1 LKRMG
6 SEERE
11 QSLNLAKLAEQA
23 ERFEDMVDCMK
34 GVMNTGLTAD
44 ELTQEERNLISVGYK
59 NMMSARRSALRN
71 IGSFP
76 DENETQGRLVTLKKE
91 YEATLA
97 AEIDQIIKMVMDDVV
112 AKYTTGP
119 LKATGSDVDSKA
131 VLVFFHKMEGD
142 YYRYGAEIGG
152 DQQDVDQDRLEKR
165 EAYKEKAKSA
175 YSKANDASADLA
187 PTNPIKLGLALNQ
200 SVFFYEICKEHADA
214 KSLAKSAFDEAIDQL
229 DSLQDQE
236 YKDST
241 LIMQLLKD
249 NLTLWNENDDD
260 GDLEVQDMEQ

>member
-1 LKRMG
+1 
-6 SEERE
+6 
-11 QSLNLAKLAEQA
+11 
-23 ERFEDMVDCMK
+23 MK

-131 VLVFFHKMEGD
+131 VL
-142 YYRYGAEIGG
+142 
-152 DQQDVDQDRLEKR
+152 
-165 EAYKEKAKSA
+165 
-175 YSKANDASADLA
+175 
-187 PTNPIKLGLALNQ
+187 
-200 SVFFYEICKEHADA
+200 
-214 KSLAKSAFDEAIDQL
+214 
-229 DSLQDQE
+229 
-236 YKDST
+236 
-241 LIMQLLKD
+241 
-249 NLTLWNENDDD
+249 
-260 GDLEVQDMEQ
+260 